1 MIEMKVILGS
11 TNKAKQKAV
20 EAVFTHSI
28 ITTMSAPSGVRKQ
41 PLSDEET
48 RQGAINRAT
57 YVGKHHDHCFGIG
70 LEGGVMFIDEALYL
84 CNWAT
89 VYTPSKKHY
98 TAAGGRFALPNDFA
112 APLKNGVE
120 LSELMNDFTKRNDI
134 RHHEGAVGIFTQGA
148 IDRSELFVHVLQ
160 LLKGQLIFH
169 GEISN

>member
-1 MIEMKVILGS
+1 MKIVLGS
-11 TNKAKQKAV
+11 TNKAKEKAV
-20 EAVFTHSI
+20 EAVFTEGTI
-28 ITTMSAPSGVRKQ
+28 ATISAPSGIRKQ

-57 YVGKHHDHCFGIG
+57 YAGKHQDNCFGIG
-70 LEGGVMFIDEALYL
+70 LEGGVMFIDGELYL
-84 CNWAT
+84 CNWASI
-89 VYTPSKKHY
+89 YTPSKKRY
-98 TAAGGRFALPNDFA
+98 TAAGGRFVLPNDFII
-112 APLKNGVE
+112 PLKNGME

-148 IDRSELFVHVLQ
+148 INRSDLFIHVLK